1 MAGRTPET
9 LVFGKAIMTTKQAI
23 EKLRQLRQDCDES
36 TGDALD
42 MAIALLDR
50 SIVKADI
57 EAIIQGVVRETGVT
71 EAEMCNK
78 GRQREYAEA
87 RAIVSWLARRYT
99 SMTLTSIGKRLG
111 RDHISVIHYNK
122 TVSTWLYDK
131 RTNPRGRSITMKL
144 MEELDN
150 DTRIP
155 NTDRTADGL

>member
-9 LVFGKAIMTTKQAI
+9 LVFGEAIMTTKQAI
-23 EKLRQLRQDCDES
+23 EKLRELRQGCDES

-57 EAIIQGVVRETGVT
+57 ESIIKGVERETGVT
-71 EAEMCNK
+71 EAEMCNR
-78 GRQREYAEA
+78 GRQREFAEA

-111 RDHISVIHYNK
+111 RDHISVIHY
-122 TVSTWLYDK
+122 VRMVGSW
-131 RTNPRGRSITMKL
+131 
-144 MEELDN
+144 MEEPRLN
-150 DTRIP
+150 IRGARI
-155 NTDRTADGL
+155 TQKLIDDIEQ

>member
-1 MAGRTPET
+1 

-23 EKLRQLRQDCDES
+23 EKLRELRQGCDES

-57 EAIIQGVVRETGVT
+57 EAIIKGVERETGVT
-71 EAEMCNK
+71 EAEMCNR
-78 GRQREYAEA
+78 GRQREFAEA

-111 RDHISVIHYNK
+111 RDRISVIHY
-122 TVSTWLYDK
+122 VRMVGSW
-131 RTNPRGRSITMKL
+131 
-144 MEELDN
+144 MEEPRLN
-150 DTRIP
+150 IRGARI
-155 NTDRTADGL
+155 TQKLIDEIEQ

>member
-23 EKLRQLRQDCDES
+23 EKLRQLRQGCDES
-36 TGDALD
+36 TGEALD

-111 RDHISVIHYNK
+111 RDHISVIHY
-122 TVSTWLYDK
+122 VRMVGSW
-131 RTNPRGRSITMKL
+131 
-144 MEELDN
+144 MEEPRLN
-150 DTRIP
+150 MRGARI
-155 NTDRTADGL
+155 TKKLIDEIER

>member
-1 MAGRTPET
+1 MAGQTPET

-23 EKLRQLRQDCDES
+23 EKLRELRQGCDES

-57 EAIIQGVVRETGVT
+57 EAIIQGVTRETGVT
-71 EAEMCNK
+71 EAEMCNR
-78 GRQREYAEA
+78 GRQREFAEA

-111 RDHISVIHYNK
+111 RDHISVIHY
-122 TVSTWLYDK
+122 VRMVGSW
-131 RTNPRGRSITMKL
+131 
-144 MEELDN
+144 MEEPRLN
-150 DTRIP
+150 MRGARI
-155 NTDRTADGL
+155 TQKLIDEIEQ

>member
-71 EAEMCNK
+71 EAEMCDK

-111 RDHISVIHYNK
+111 RDHISVIHY
-122 TVSTWLYDK
+122 VRMVGSW
-131 RTNPRGRSITMKL
+131 
-144 MEELDN
+144 MEEPRLIMRGA
-150 DTRIP
+150 RI
-155 NTDRTADGL
+155 TQKLIDEIEQ

>member
-57 EAIIQGVVRETGVT
+57 ETIIQGVVRETGVT

-111 RDHISVIHYNK
+111 RDHISVIHY
-122 TVSTWLYDK
+122 VRMVGSW
-131 RTNPRGRSITMKL
+131 
-144 MEELDN
+144 MEEPRLN
-150 DTRIP
+150 MRGARI
-155 NTDRTADGL
+155 TQKLIDEIEQ